1 LNKVGNILYANPSKK
16 YCHCVDIP
24 VMDYSE
30 AWDLQKR
37 LVNARKDRS
46 LDRDI
51 ILILEHPP
59 VFTLGRRGGLAN
71 LRVPESFLAEKS
83 IQIIHVERGGDIT
96 YHGRGQ
102 LVVYPIMDLR
112 LGRFKVV
119 DFVELLEDVMIRT
132 LSDWGINGVRNP
144 RNRGVW
150 VEENKIGSIGLAVQ
164 RDVSFHGLA
173 LNVNVSLEPFNWI
186 NTCGLKG
193 VRITSMKQILNRENA
208 MEDVRHAIRTHLQVV
223 LGIKLEEVDLED
235 INRILSNGK
244 NILANETI
252 AL

>member
-1 LNKVGNILYANPSKK
+1 MEYR
-16 YCHCVDIP
+16 
-24 VMDYSE
+24 E
-30 AWDLQKR
+30 AWDLQSR
-37 LVNARKDRS
+37 LVSARKDRH

-71 LRVPESFLAEKS
+71 LIVSESFLAEQGIK
-83 IQIIHVERGGDIT
+83 IIHVERGGDIT

-119 DFVELLEDVMIRT
+119 DFVGLLEDVMIRT

-144 RNRGVW
+144 KNRGVW
-150 VEENKIGSIGLAVQ
+150 VEENKIGSIGIAVR

-193 VRITSMKQILNRENA
+193 VKITSMRQILDREIA
-208 MEDVRHAIRTHLQVV
+208 MEDIRHAISLHLQEV
-223 LGIKLEEVDLED
+223 LGIKLEEVDLVD
-235 INRILSNGK
+235 VNRILSNGEK
-244 NILANETI
+244 TRAEGTI
-252 AL
+252 SL

>member
-1 LNKVGNILYANPSKK
+1 
-16 YCHCVDIP
+16 
-24 VMDYSE
+24 MDYSE

-37 LVNARKDRS
+37 FVNARKDRY
-46 LDRDI
+46 LERDI

-71 LRVPESFLAEKS
+71 LIVSESFLAEKG
-83 IQIIHVERGGDIT
+83 IKIIHVERGGDIT

-119 DFVELLEDVMIRT
+119 DFVGLLEDVMIRT

-144 RNRGVW
+144 KNRGVW

-186 NTCGLKG
+186 NTCGMKG
-193 VRITSMKQILNRENA
+193 VKITSMKQILGREIA
-208 MEDVRHAIRTHLQVV
+208 MADIRHAISIHLREV
-223 LGIKLEEVDLED
+223 LGIKLEEVDLVD
-235 INRILSNGK
+235 INSILSKGK
-244 NILANETI
+244 KILAKETI
-252 AL
+252 SL

>member
-1 LNKVGNILYANPSKK
+1 MEYR
-16 YCHCVDIP
+16 
-24 VMDYSE
+24 E
-30 AWDLQKR
+30 AWDLQSR
-37 LVNARKDRS
+37 LVSARKDRH

-51 ILILEHPP
+51 LLILEHPP

-71 LRVPESFLAEKS
+71 LIVSESFLAEQGIK
-83 IQIIHVERGGDIT
+83 IIHVERGGDIT

-119 DFVELLEDVMIRT
+119 DFVGLLEDVMIRT

-144 RNRGVW
+144 KNRGVW

-186 NTCGLKG
+186 NTCGMKG
-193 VRITSMKQILNRENA
+193 VKITSMKQILGREIA
-208 MEDVRHAIRTHLQVV
+208 MADIRHAISIHLREV
-223 LGIKLEEVDLED
+223 LGIKLEEVDLVD
-235 INRILSNGK
+235 VNRILSNGEK
-244 NILANETI
+244 TLAEGTI
-252 AL
+252 SL

>member
-1 LNKVGNILYANPSKK
+1 
-16 YCHCVDIP
+16 
-24 VMDYSE
+24 MDYSE

-37 LVNARKDRS
+37 LVKARKDRY
-46 LDRDI
+46 LERDI

-71 LRVPESFLAEKS
+71 LIVSESFLAEQGIK
-83 IQIIHVERGGDIT
+83 IIHVERGGDIT
-96 YHGRGQ
+96 YHGQGQ

-112 LGRFKVV
+112 LGRLKVV
-119 DFVELLEDVMIRT
+119 DFVGLLEDVMIRT
-132 LSDWGINGVRNP
+132 LSDWGINGVRNS

-193 VRITSMKQILNRENA
+193 VKITSMKQILGKEIA
-208 MEDVRHAIRTHLQVV
+208 MEDIRYAISIHLQEV
-223 LGIKLEEVDLED
+223 LNIKLEEVDLVH
-235 INRILSNGK
+235 INRILSNGEET
-244 NILANETI
+244 LANR
-252 AL
+252 

>member
-1 LNKVGNILYANPSKK
+1 
-16 YCHCVDIP
+16 
-24 VMDYSE
+24 MDYSE

-71 LRVPESFLAEKS
+71 LRVSESFLAEKG
-83 IQIIHVERGGDIT
+83 IKIIHVERGGNIT

-119 DFVELLEDVMIRT
+119 DFVGLLENVMIRT
-132 LSDWGINGVRNP
+132 LSDWGIKGVRNP
-144 RNRGVW
+144 KNRGVW

-186 NTCGLKG
+186 NTCGMKG
-193 VRITSMKQILNRENA
+193 VKITSMKQILAREIA
-208 MEDVRHAIRTHLQVV
+208 MADIRHAISIHLREV
-223 LGIKLEEVDLED
+223 LGIQLEEVDLVD
-235 INRILSNGK
+235 INSILSKGK
-244 NILANETI
+244 KILAKETI
-252 AL
+252 SL

>member
-1 LNKVGNILYANPSKK
+1 
-16 YCHCVDIP
+16 
-24 VMDYSE
+24 MEYSE

-37 LVNARKDRS
+37 LVNARKDRY
-46 LDRDI
+46 LDKDI

-71 LRVPESFLAEKS
+71 LMVSESFLAQQGVK
-83 IQIIHVERGGDIT
+83 IIHVERGGDIT

-102 LVVYPIMDLR
+102 LVVYPIIDLR

-119 DFVELLEDVMIRT
+119 DFVGLLEDVMIRT

-193 VRITSMKQILNRENA
+193 VKITSIKQILGKEIA
-208 MEDVRHAIRTHLQVV
+208 MEDIRHVISIHLQEV
-223 LGIKLEEVDLED
+223 LNIKLEALDLVD

-244 NILANETI
+244 NTLVKKTVS
-252 AL
+252 L